1 MLTEE
6 LTDKYKLIIQ
16 QLGNAATKE
25 EIVEA
30 NLIPEIKDLL
40 SQGVSVDTKDLT
52 GYTLLHYLA
61 LSKPT
66 KELAEENRATSN
78 YDLILDIP
86 SVVSWYKPNPFIKD
100 SFGYTASFLAAYT
113 EDTKGYQMLLS
124 YESSYATARTA
135 SAIEHLTEMN
145 LMAEYVDGRGNIIS
159 HAAKQQNAFFVK
171 RNNILKIA
179 QQLRGDHIKD

>member
-66 KELAEENRATSN
+66 KELAEENSN
-78 YDLILDIP
+78 K
-86 SVVSWYKPNPFIKD
+86 S
-100 SFGYTASFLAAYT
+100 TTLAY
-113 EDTKGYQMLLS
+113 
-124 YESSYATARTA
+124 
-135 SAIEHLTEMN
+135 
-145 LMAEYVDGRGNIIS
+145 
-159 HAAKQQNAFFVK
+159 F
-171 RNNILKIA
+171 
-179 QQLRGDHIKD
+179 

>member
-1 MLTEE
+1 
-6 LTDKYKLIIQ
+6 
-16 QLGNAATKE
+16 
-25 EIVEA
+25 
-30 NLIPEIKDLL
+30 
-40 SQGVSVDTKDLT
+40 
-52 GYTLLHYLA
+52 
-61 LSKPT
+61 
-66 KELAEENRATSN
+66 
-78 YDLILDIP
+78 
-86 SVVSWYKPNPFIKD
+86 
-100 SFGYTASFLAAYT
+100 
-113 EDTKGYQMLLS
+113 MLLS